1 MVTEGFTIAGVFGL
15 LFTLVT
21 FVTLGQQQKV
31 GYILFMVT
39 NTLAIV
45 FISLIY
51 GMFFL
56 ALFGITLFEKIN
68 PFRFMARMHG
78 SINYIELAKFTG
90 IIVVL
95 IIILLAI
102 RVYYKKRKGLF
113 N

>member
-78 SINYIELAKFTG
+78 SINYIELAKFTDRKS
-90 IIVVL
+90 VV
-95 IIILLAI
+95 
-102 RVYYKKRKGLF
+102 
-113 N
+113 

>member
-1 MVTEGFTIAGVFGL
+1 MSIILSLYEMVTEGFTIAGVFGL

-56 ALFGITLFEKIN
+56 D
-68 PFRFMARMHG
+68 
-78 SINYIELAKFTG
+78 
-90 IIVVL
+90 
-95 IIILLAI
+95 
-102 RVYYKKRKGLF
+102 RKS
-113 N
+113 NV